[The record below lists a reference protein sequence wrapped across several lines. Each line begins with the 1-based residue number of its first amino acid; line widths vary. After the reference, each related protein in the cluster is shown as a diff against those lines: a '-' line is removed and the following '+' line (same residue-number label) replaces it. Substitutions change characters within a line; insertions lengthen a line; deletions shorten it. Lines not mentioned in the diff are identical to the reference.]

1 MPAAQASAHIGTE
14 TYRTQVH
21 LASHTIQADEP
32 ADLGGTDTGPTPYE
46 LLLASLGACTAITLR
61 MYADRKNLPLEAV
74 EVNLA
79 LDVEKTDGG
88 QKTRITREIKLLGG
102 LDAAAR
108 QRMLEIANNC
118 PVHRLLVGEI
128 EINSKLRD

>member
-1 MPAAQASAHIGTE
+1 MPDAQATAHIGTE
-14 TYRTQVH
+14 TYRTQIH

-32 ADLGGTDTGPTPYE
+32 AEVGGTDTAPTPYE
-46 LLLASLGACTAITLR
+46 LLLSSLGACTAITLR

-79 LDVEKTDGG
+79 LDVEKTGGG
-88 QKTRITREIKLLGG
+88 QKTRITREIKLLGN
-102 LDAAAR
+102 LDATVR

-118 PVHRLLVGEI
+118 PVHRILAGEI
-128 EINSKLRD
+128 EIRSALQD